1 MIALKTLATIALL
14 SSLVGCTA
22 VGERTR
28 LSVGYYDIKGNSFSE
43 LDQQILLH
51 GPTVEGVGKAL
62 AATKIKM
69 VPDIRFSQKGGKCF
83 LTKTRVN
90 VQARV
95 TLPRLANQ
103 RQLKKSLQRAW
114 RNLEEYARLHEAVH
128 VAIADHHALE
138 IEKSLAAMVPA
149 KDCDTLKS
157 NARSLAA
164 KMLEKH
170 ELEQLKFDANEKKRI
185 KSLTGEKTR
194 LAELKP

>member
-1 MIALKTLATIALL
+1 MIALRTLIKIALL
-14 SSLVGCTA
+14 SSLAGCTY
-22 VGERTR
+22 VGERTQ
-28 LSVGYYDIKGNSFSE
+28 LSVGYYDIKGTSFSE

-69 VPDIRFSQKGGKCF
+69 VPDIRFAQKDGKCF

-95 TLPRLANQ
+95 TLPRLANR

-138 IEKSLAAMVPA
+138 IEKSLATLQPA
-149 KDCDTLKS
+149 NDCDTLKIS
-157 NARSLAA
+157 ARSLAA

-170 ELEQLKFDANEKKRI
+170 EQEQLKFDAKEKKRI
-185 KSLTGEKTR
+185 KSLSGEKAQV
-194 LAELKP
+194 AELRS